1 MSMKVYTRRQ
11 LMAKAPVPWKNQ
23 YLTFKAVGSGTFTLS
38 QNAVSYSLDEGVTW
52 NTLVAGTASPL
63 VPAGKTIM
71 WKGSLTPTSSAG
83 IGTFS
88 ATNTFD
94 IMGNPLSL
102 IYNDN
107 FKNVK
112 SITGKEYAFYRLFN
126 ANAKLRYADNL
137 YLTATYCVGH
147 CYRQMFYNST
157 IISPPVIKAE
167 TFGTYSCNAMFQGC
181 THLTSAPELP
191 AKNLSTYTYYSMF
204 YGCTSL
210 VSAPSIL
217 PATTLQSSCYQ
228 SMFNRCSKIKSA
240 PLLPALTLVTG
251 CYRYMFEQCS
261 QLNYVKAM
269 FTSTPGTSN
278 NSTQNWL
285 TNVASS
291 GTFVKNSAAT
301 WNVRGASGIPNNWT
315 IETADK

>member
-1 MSMKVYTRRQ
+1 M
-11 LMAKAPVPWKNQ
+11 KAPIPWRNQ
-23 YLTFKAVGSGTFTLS
+23 YLTFKAVESGTFTLS
-38 QNAVSYSLDEGVTW
+38 HNTVSYSLDEGITW
-52 NTLVAGTASPL
+52 NTLPAGTASPS

-112 SITGKEYAFYRLFN
+112 SITGKEYAFYRLFY
-126 ANAKLRYADNL
+126 ANTKLRYADSL
-137 YLTATYCVGH
+137 YLTATNCVGH

-167 TFGTYSCNAMFQGC
+167 TFGTFSCNAMFQNC

-217 PATTLQSSCYQ
+217 PATTLQASCYQ
-228 SMFNRCSKIKSA
+228 SMFNRCSRLKSA
-240 PLLPALTLVTG
+240 PLLPALTLVNS
-251 CYRYMFEQCS
+251 CYRYMFENCS

-269 FTSTPGTSN
+269 FTSTPETSN

-285 TNVASS
+285 ANVASS

-301 WNVRGASGIPNNWT
+301 WNVRGANGIPNNWT
-315 IETADK
+315 VQTADE